1 MVDLLVVNR
10 KLQKLT
16 GYLAELEMLEGI
28 LLEDYLNDFRHRR
41 AVERLIQLIVDVA
54 VDINTH
60 AVVDAGNPPPVDA
73 FSSFLEAAK
82 IGLFSREFAQK
93 IAPSTGERNIIVHD
107 YESIDDKIVFDS
119 ISEALD
125 LYYQYVNH
133 VNRYVQKAV
142 QS

>member
-1 MVDLLVVNR
+1 MVDPLVVNR

-16 GYLAELEMLEGI
+16 SYLAELEMMEGI
-28 LLEDYLNDFRHRR
+28 ALEDYLKDFRHRR
-41 AVERLIQLIVDVA
+41 TVERLIQLIVDVA

-60 AVVDAGNPPPVDA
+60 AVVDAGNPPPADA
-73 FSSFLEAAK
+73 FGSFLEAAK
-82 IGLFSREFAQK
+82 TGLFSREFAQK
-93 IAPSTGERNIIVHD
+93 LAPSTGERNIIVHD

-125 LYYQYVNH
+125 LYYQYLKH
-133 VNRYVQKAV
+133 VSGYVQKVV